1 MQPLMKSKKP
11 ILTAAICLALS
22 TGTAYAATPDE
33 NAALPDLQPGQAFH
47 ITNTGEIVADV
58 EAAQSEAAQPV
69 VKQEVPEWITPRAAA
84 PVQPAEVQPTEIQE
98 TETTA
103 PADDTVMLYE
113 SSNDE
118 ADVTADVTA
127 PDEPMPYTGIYDYG
141 KAPEPLHPAEPYK
154 GTPESR
160 KAAQEVINNVAN
172 SEIAVYD
179 RPDTPNWL
187 KTPAQPPKAYTESS
201 YRPYWTPDLKPQ
213 AIQETASDKANNA
226 GIQARQQ
233 GQAEMEK
240 LLSSTVSLDMVKLL
254 TNMLNSNKQLSSI
267 DKLNYIIGYGR
278 AINNSALPEAMKLA
292 IIKTVTETFH

>member
-58 EAAQSEAAQPV
+58 EAAQPV

-84 PVQPAEVQPTEIQE
+84 PVQPAEVQPAEIQE

-118 ADVTADVTA
+118 ADVTA

-240 LLSSTVSLDMVKLL
+240 LLSNTVSLDMVKLL